1 MQLLSEAVGSHYSM
15 TEFPYA
21 DGQAGNAAAMARY
34 PPVASV
40 RIQVLIVFIM
50 KLILRGERPVLFK
63 LLATLLNPDRH
74 RGETSSSEFF
84 RRLDAIESFLWS
96 QPRLPQT
103 PQTGETRSGGFT
115 FPSSSEH
122 ERADFSHPS
131 AMLISSPSRPN
142 PADISQLIST
152 NSSSFMP
159 PEHDIPPMS
168 IPIGH
173 TTTTEYMLHMNRVK
187 TLFGEFPPD
196 LFIRAESKR
205 HLPHQLSFVPG
216 TITASQLPIL
226 DEASTYPL
234 VEAYFKHVHVDM
246 PILDKD
252 QFLGLYNH
260 HTRAGLGVDCD
271 SALCLAVLALGFAA
285 LEQVDP
291 IKSISPYWVPGAD
304 FISPALQILMNE
316 YLLSFCPTITL
327 PQSLILISKY
337 FGFLLRPLQSW
348 KLIHMASTSIQYLN
362 SRLVNTS
369 CAFCLI
375 SNILIKYLFTIEA
388 KLLQII
394 MSSSPALFYYHG
406 QHSTPSG
413 WSSDSIWMT
422 HFYANIDD
430 SDLIAEHHLPRSGIE
445 HVIDLTPFPTFANHD
460 AQETHVFLAELSV
473 RRLLNRVHHTMYGSD
488 CTRRSLGLQ
497 PASSDSPSY
506 DFQSLST
513 ILSVSQELDRQLDN
527 WFNLLPG
534 TIKPDINDPSRCTG
548 LQLNMLHRFHSAK
561 DIITR
566 PFLLCA
572 IDSSPENDLPPMVL
586 KQCESSI
593 ANCRAYLDASARRL
607 MGPSSCAEIIIHT
620 YVHKI
625 LHTQTQLTSDSFRMF
640 SSILLMTLGSVCP
653 ALAQLVL
660 DIDILQKNTI
670 ESIERFAVDGSLI
683 QEIHGIIM
691 LLHSK
696 TRVLRRSM

>member
-1 MQLLSEAVGSHYSM
+1 MESGRKRASLACNYCRRRKRRCNGALPSCSLCEDSGIDCVYNEADSS
-15 TEFPYA
+15 
-21 DGQAGNAAAMARY
+21 R
-34 PPVASV
+34 S
-40 RIQVLIVFIM
+40 
-50 KLILRGERPVLFK
+50 
-63 LLATLLNPDRH
+63 

-84 RRLDAIESFLWS
+84 RRLEAIENFLWS
-96 QPRLPQT
+96 SPRLPQT
-103 PQTGETRSGGFT
+103 PQTGETRSAGFI

-122 ERADFSHPS
+122 EGASFSHPS
-131 AMLISSPSRPN
+131 TMLISPPSRPN

-152 NSSSFMP
+152 NASSFIP

-173 TTTTEYMLHMNRVK
+173 TTTTEYMLHMNKVK

-205 HLPHQLSFVPG
+205 HMPHQLSFVPG

-226 DEASTYPL
+226 DEASIYPL
-234 VEAYFKHVHVDM
+234 VEAYFKYVHVEM

-252 QFLGLYNH
+252 QFLGLCDH
-260 HTRAGLGVDCD
+260 HTRAGLNVDCD
-271 SALCLAVLALGFAA
+271 SALCLAVLALGSAA

-291 IKSISPYWVPGAD
+291 TKSNSPYWVPGAE

-362 SRLVNTS
+362 SR
-369 CAFCLI
+369 
-375 SNILIKYLFTIEA
+375 
-388 KLLQII
+388 
-394 MSSSPALFYYHG
+394 
-406 QHSTPSG
+406 G
-413 WSSDSIWMT
+413 WFLGPIWKS
-422 HFYANIDD
+422 HAYADMDD

-445 HVIDLTPFPTFANHD
+445 HVIDLTPFPTFTNHD

-488 CTRRSLGLQ
+488 WTRRSLGLQ

-513 ILSVSQELDRQLDN
+513 ILNVSQELDRQLDN

-593 ANCRAYLDASARRL
+593 ANCREYLDASARRL
-607 MGPSSCAEIIIHT
+607 MGPSSCAEIVIHT
-620 YVHKI
+620 
-625 LHTQTQLTSDSFRMF
+625 
-640 SSILLMTLGSVCP
+640 
-653 ALAQLVL
+653 
-660 DIDILQKNTI
+660 
-670 ESIERFAVDGSLI
+670 
-683 QEIHGIIM
+683 
-691 LLHSK
+691 
-696 TRVLRRSM
+696 

>member
-1 MQLLSEAVGSHYSM
+1 M
-15 TEFPYA
+15 
-21 DGQAGNAAAMARY
+21 
-34 PPVASV
+34 
-40 RIQVLIVFIM
+40 FIM
-50 KLILRGERPVLFK
+50 KLILRGERPVLSK
-63 LLATLLNPDRH
+63 LLATLLSSNRH

-103 PQTGETRSGGFT
+103 PQTGETRGGGFT
-115 FPSSSEH
+115 FPSPSEH

-131 AMLISSPSRPN
+131 AMLISSPSQRN

-152 NSSSFMP
+152 NSSSFIP

-205 HLPHQLSFVPG
+205 HMPHQLSFVPG

-226 DEASTYPL
+226 DEASTYQL
-234 VEAYFKHVHVDM
+234 VEAYFKHVHVEM

-271 SALCLAVLALGFAA
+271 SALCLAVLALGSAA

-375 SNILIKYLFTIEA
+375 SDILMKDMFAIEA
-388 KLLQII
+388 KLRQIT
-394 MSSSPALFYYHG
+394 MNSSPTLFYYHG
-406 QHSTPSG
+406 QHSTLSG
-413 WSSDSIWMT
+413 
-422 HFYANIDD
+422 
-430 SDLIAEHHLPRSGIE
+430 
-445 HVIDLTPFPTFANHD
+445 
-460 AQETHVFLAELSV
+460 
-473 RRLLNRVHHTMYGSD
+473 
-488 CTRRSLGLQ
+488 
-497 PASSDSPSY
+497 
-506 DFQSLST
+506 
-513 ILSVSQELDRQLDN
+513 
-527 WFNLLPG
+527 
-534 TIKPDINDPSRCTG
+534 
-548 LQLNMLHRFHSAK
+548 
-561 DIITR
+561 
-566 PFLLCA
+566 
-572 IDSSPENDLPPMVL
+572 
-586 KQCESSI
+586 
-593 ANCRAYLDASARRL
+593 
-607 MGPSSCAEIIIHT
+607 
-620 YVHKI
+620 
-625 LHTQTQLTSDSFRMF
+625 
-640 SSILLMTLGSVCP
+640 
-653 ALAQLVL
+653 
-660 DIDILQKNTI
+660 
-670 ESIERFAVDGSLI
+670 
-683 QEIHGIIM
+683 
-691 LLHSK
+691 
-696 TRVLRRSM
+696 